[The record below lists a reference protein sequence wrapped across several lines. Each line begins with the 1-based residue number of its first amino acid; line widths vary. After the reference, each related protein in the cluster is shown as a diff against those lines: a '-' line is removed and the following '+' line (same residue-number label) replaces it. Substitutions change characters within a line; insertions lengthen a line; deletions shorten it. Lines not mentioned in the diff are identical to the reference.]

1 MYYMRNQSNLSV
13 RIPQT
18 LRRQVDELSER
29 EERPLSDIVR
39 DSLQRYVAVRK
50 FELLRKKTLPFA
62 ESQGFL
68 TDEDVFKAIS

>member
-1 MYYMRNQSNLSV
+1 MSNQSNLSV

-29 EERPLSDIVR
+29 EERPLSEIVR

>member
-1 MYYMRNQSNLSV
+1 MSNQSNLSV

-29 EERPLSDIVR
+29 EQRPLSEIVR

>member
-1 MYYMRNQSNLSV
+1 MRNQSNLSV

>member
-1 MYYMRNQSNLSV
+1 MSNQSNLSV
-13 RIPQT
+13 RIPQA
-18 LRRQVDELSER
+18 LRRQVDELSEC
-29 EERPLSDIVR
+29 EERPLSEIVR